1 LRGQKRREEA
11 GCRMKQ
17 LVDDSAKERALTRQ
31 QLLREREVQRNFMMQ
46 DSVDSD
52 MEIIVKEKVD
62 KWDCESVLST
72 LYNHTRPHQIKTG
85 IPKDMLGMGRGL
97 TTGALKLLDM
107 ETGMPEDNMLYE
119 TLEEEKVR
127 KVRLKQVRKD
137 RTEEKKANTLAFK
150 SEKNRQD
157 KININMKN
165 SI

>member
-1 LRGQKRREEA
+1 
-11 GCRMKQ
+11 M
-17 LVDDSAKERALTRQ
+17 V
-31 QLLREREVQRNFMMQ
+31 
-46 DSVDSD
+46 
-52 MEIIVKEKVD
+52 
-62 KWDCESVLST
+62 
-72 LYNHTRPHQIKTG
+72 
-85 IPKDMLGMGRGL
+85 
-97 TTGALKLLDM
+97 
-107 ETGMPEDNMLYE
+107 YE